1 MPLLDHFRPPL
12 DGRRNWHGFHNAW
25 ATFIAAEFNAR
36 LPAGYF
42 AEPNVQF
49 GIEIDVAAFDELRM
63 ASGERPG
70 DGWTPPAPSAT
81 IPMAIVTDSVEV
93 SIFADEGGPVLAGAI
108 ELVSPANKD
117 RPAHRDAF
125 TSKCAA
131 YLQAGVGLVVVDVVT
146 NRGGDLHAELVAR
159 LFAPGPK
166 SMGDLYSA
174 AYRPVGREGEVQLD
188 IWHEPI
194 ALGSPLPVLPLWLK
208 GGPCLPVDLGAT
220 YDRTRRELRMG
231 EGA

>member
-1 MPLLDHFRPPL
+1 MSLLDHFRPPL

-25 ATFIAAEFNAR
+25 ATFIASDLNAR

-49 GIEIDVAAFDELRM
+49 GLEIDVAAFDELGM
-63 ASGERPG
+63 APGERP
-70 DGWTPPAPSAT
+70 DNGWTPPAPSAT
-81 IPMAIVTDSVEV
+81 IPLAIVTDLVEV

-146 NRGGDLHAELVAR
+146 NRGVDLHAELMAR
-159 LFAPGPK
+159 LFDPGAW
-166 SMGDLYSA
+166 SVGDLYSA
-174 AYRPVGREGEVQLD
+174 AYRLVGPEGEVRLD
-188 IWHEPI
+188 IWHEPV
-194 ALGSPLPVLPLWLK
+194 ALGGPLPVLPLWLK
-208 GGPCLPVDLGAT
+208 GGPCLPLDLGAT
-220 YDRTRRELRMG
+220 YARTRHELRMAD
-231 EGA
+231 GA